1 MVANLSN
8 QVPEIGESRE
18 RMQRVRVGVTGLAAV
33 VLVVALATAI
43 SSGITRSAADAVTA
57 PPPVVATLPP
67 GGADASEK
75 SEPLAELGVT
85 PDAKDAQAPAKAA
98 N

>member
-1 MVANLSN
+1 MVANLSG
-8 QVPEIGESRE
+8 QVPGVGESRE

-33 VLVVALATAI
+33 VLIVALATAI
-43 SSGITRSAADAVTA
+43 SSGIARSAADAVTA
-57 PPPVVATLPP
+57 PPPVVATLPSR
-67 GGADASEK
+67 AANAAEK

-85 PDAKDAQAPAKAA
+85 PDAKDGQPPAKAA

>member
-1 MVANLSN
+1 MVGKLSD
-8 QVPEIGESRE
+8 QGPEVSESRE

-33 VLVVALATAI
+33 LLVVALATAI
-43 SSGITRSAADAVTA
+43 SSGVTRQASEAVTA
-57 PPPVVATLPP
+57 PPTVVPTLPKA
-67 GGADASEK
+67 GDAPPEK

-85 PDAKDAQAPAKAA
+85 PDAKDADAPADRA